1 MYGKKTEKTRDWSD
15 RWICNWLF
23 AAGPSRGAKP
33 PCWRARDALG
43 SDKQTMEITLTGQ
56 LAPKSF
62 RPGYLALYSRT
73 RNILYLK
80 RACFGLWLKERG
92 ILHLKRACFALWLI
106 ERGILHLKRACFALR
121 LIEQGILHLKRA
133 K

>member
-1 MYGKKTEKTRDWSD
+1 MYGKKTEKTRDWTD
-15 RWICNWLF
+15 RWTCNWLF

-73 RNILYLK
+73 RNITFEARLF
-80 RACFGLWLKERG
+80 CFMAYRTRNITFEARLF
-92 ILHLKRACFALWLI
+92 CFTAYRTRNI
-106 ERGILHLKRACFALR
+106 TFEAR
-121 LIEQGILHLKRA
+121 
-133 K
+133 

>member
-1 MYGKKTEKTRDWSD
+1 MYGKKTEKTRDWTD
-15 RWICNWLF
+15 RWTCNWLF

-33 PCWRARDALG
+33 PCWRARDAMG

-92 ILHLKRACFALWLI
+92 ILHLKRACFGLWLI
-106 ERGILHLKRACFALR
+106 ERGILHLKRA
-121 LIEQGILHLKRA
+121 K
-133 K
+133 